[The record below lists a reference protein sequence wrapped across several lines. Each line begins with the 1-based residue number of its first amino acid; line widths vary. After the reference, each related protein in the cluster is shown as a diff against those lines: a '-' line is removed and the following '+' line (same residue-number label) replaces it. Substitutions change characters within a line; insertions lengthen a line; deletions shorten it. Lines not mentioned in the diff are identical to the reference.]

1 MPTRPTKPLHPSSNI
16 NLAELKPE
24 DFAPVKAAKIG
35 KGLAKLATLPKKKGK
50 K

>member
-1 MPTRPTKPLHPSSNI
+1 MPTRTTKPLHPSSNV

-24 DFAPVKAAKIG
+24 DFDPVNAAKIG
-35 KGLAKLATLPKKKGK
+35 KGLAKLAALPKKKK